1 MARDLESSCRKCR
14 REGEKLFLKGA
25 RCYTHRCAI
34 ERRAYPPGEHGT
46 RRVKLSNY
54 GLQLREKQ
62 KVKRIYGLLEKQFR
76 LYFGKAVRKKGVT
89 GSVLLQY
96 LERRLDN
103 VIYQLGF
110 ASSRKQARQ
119 LVGHGFITVND
130 RRVNIPSFLVKV
142 NDEIALKFGAN
153 SRGKK
158 TIEDILEVT
167 EGRAV
172 PTWLMADTGH
182 FKGKVVRMPERSDI
196 GFPVN
201 EQLIVELY
209 SR

>member
-1 MARDLESSCRKCR
+1 MARDTEASCRKCR
-14 REGEKLFLKGA
+14 REGEKLFLKGT
-25 RCYTHRCAI
+25 RCQTHRCAFD
-34 ERRAYPPGEHGT
+34 RRTYAPGDHGT

-62 KVKRIYGLLEKQFR
+62 KVKRIYGMLEKQFR
-76 LYFGKAVRKKGVT
+76 LYFGKAVRNKGVT
-89 GSVLLQY
+89 GSILLQM

-110 ASSRKQARQ
+110 ATSRKQARQ
-119 LVGHGFITVND
+119 MVNHGLVCVND
-130 RRVNIPSFLVKV
+130 HRVNIPSCLTKQH
-142 NDEIALKFGAN
+142 DEISLKTK
-153 SRGKK
+153 SK
-158 TIEDILEVT
+158 TAKLLKENVEAT

-172 PTWLMADTGH
+172 PEWLSSDKEH
-182 FKGKVVRMPERSDI
+182 LKGKILRMPEREDI
-196 GFPVN
+196 AFPVN